1 MDIGAIIKN
10 KKIKKNSGDKMETIQ
25 MKKRI
30 KELMKKYG
38 FKNTGDFFHKHVN
51 DNFVIVVFSLR

>member
-1 MDIGAIIKN
+1 
-10 KKIKKNSGDKMETIQ
+10 

-38 FKNTGDFFHKHVN
+38 FKNTGDFFFKHVG
-51 DNFVIVVFSLR
+51 DNFVIVVFSVGSVIIL